1 MHPIAD
7 KQPFSR
13 MPSLP
18 QFQKGRSATSQ
29 SLPSKGKMFICL
41 AAFLGLSWAGYMLF
55 GQSSNLVTT
64 TKTKSSDLIQL
75 VDLPANYLP
84 ATGKHRHSGRLV
96 VVGDVHGMKDAL
108 LDLLAK
114 VKFDSKHDH
123 LILAGDMISK
133 GPDSAGV
140 VDLAIKLGAT
150 GVRGNHE
157 DRILIAHKKMAA
169 EGVLVDSTGPNEG
182 GETQDALEEESLS
195 RADTK
200 DRSVVR
206 ALGEKRIKWLKKC
219 PVILR
224 VGKLGDMGE
233 VIVVHAGL
241 APGVKLEKQDPFMV
255 MNMRTINDG
264 LPSPEGEGVVWIK
277 VILPYFQTVHC
288 KSNTP

>member
-1 MHPIAD
+1 
-7 KQPFSR
+7 
-13 MPSLP
+13 
-18 QFQKGRSATSQ
+18 
-29 SLPSKGKMFICL
+29 
-41 AAFLGLSWAGYMLF
+41 
-55 GQSSNLVTT
+55 
-64 TKTKSSDLIQL
+64 
-75 VDLPANYLP
+75 
-84 ATGKHRHSGRLV
+84 
-96 VVGDVHGMKDAL
+96 MKDAL